1 MENLNYDKK
10 KNIKVKGLFI
20 CPKCDYWVF
29 CEISQPQETEKC
41 EKCDSI
47 LILKNK
53 ITVSD

>member
-10 KNIKVKGLFI
+10 KNLKVKGLFI